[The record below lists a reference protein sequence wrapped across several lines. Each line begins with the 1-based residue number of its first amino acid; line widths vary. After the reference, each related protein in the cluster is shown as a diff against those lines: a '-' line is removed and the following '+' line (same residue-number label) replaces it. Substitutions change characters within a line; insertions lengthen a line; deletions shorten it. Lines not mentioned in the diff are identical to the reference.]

1 MTSSKLLENKAA
13 QHNHEY
19 AVLLHGAFGREE
31 GGHRSTSGMQPS
43 ESNPVHASPAAAD
56 ASGCGGPNTPLSF
69 MARRIS
75 IPRMPW
81 LVFTAKQSQ
90 SAMDLLNVR
99 SMPGNAET
107 HGKLRVSTSSGVERF
122 WIVGKQL
129 RPPCKTFGENIWQ
142 DDGGNC
148 LCISRSWH
156 ERESKLQTE
165 QHSESNAAIQRETR

>member
-43 ESNPVHASPAAAD
+43 ESNPAHASPAAAD
-56 ASGCGGPNTPLSF
+56 APGRCGPNTPLSF

-81 LVFTAKQSQ
+81 LVFTAKHPQ
-90 SAMDLLNVR
+90 SAMSLLNVR
-99 SMPGNAET
+99 STPGNVEA
-107 HGKLRVSTSSGVERF
+107 HGTLRLPTSSGVERF
-122 WIVGKQL
+122 WIVGEQL
-129 RPPCKTFGENIWQ
+129 RPPCKTFGENMRGK
-142 DDGGNC
+142 DRVGAGGGV
-148 LCISRSWH
+148 
-156 ERESKLQTE
+156 
-165 QHSESNAAIQRETR
+165 AITHHIYCQGPPG